1 MVYTTY
7 TDINLM
13 TNLTTVDVAN
23 ADVTSI
29 ISEAT
34 KELNALIN
42 VNVVREPVLYI
53 DVTRLNQLNGSN
65 TTFYIKNWK
74 DRFFADD
81 NDDGTVTTADLTVYY
96 VGSDGTETLPTISSI
111 DTTKGSFTLS
121 SAPSPGRLYVTYSW
135 CLRNPYTPDPLIK
148 LACTLLTAAYCYA
161 KINFGRAPQVAF
173 GNTKIYRHIEAFDL
187 YYKRFMKVV
196 SQINNQM
203 PDNRLSE
210 EGI

>member
-13 TNLTTVDVAN
+13 TNLTTADIAN
-23 ADVTSI
+23 ADITSI
-29 ISEAT
+29 ITDAT

-42 VNVVREPVLYI
+42 VIIIREPVLYI
-53 DVTRLNQLNGSN
+53 DETRKNEINGSN

-74 DRFFADD
+74 DKFFADD
-81 NDDGTVTTADLTVYY
+81 NDDGAVTTADLIVYQ
-96 VGSDGTETLPTISSI
+96 VASGVETLPTISAI

-121 SAPSPGRLYVTYSW
+121 SAPSSGSLYVTYSW

-148 LACTLLTAAYCYA
+148 LACTLLTSAYCYA

-173 GNTKIYRHIEAFDL
+173 GNTKIYRHIDAFDL
-187 YYKRFMKVV
+187 YYKRFMKVIN
-196 SQINNQM
+196 QINNQM
-203 PDNRLSE
+203 PDSKLVDL
-210 EGI
+210 